1 MMRRP
6 DSASCA
12 CRRISRILFV
22 ALLSAAGLHAQQ
34 VVVPGVR
41 YEPTT
46 PDVVEVMLRLGE
58 VKHGDVVYDL
68 GCGDGR
74 IVIAAIRAG
83 ASQGVCVDIDP
94 VRIAESRRNAQQ
106 AGVAER
112 VRFVNQ
118 DLFTVELSDA
128 TLVMLFLSPDFNLRL
143 RPKLQRELKPGA
155 RVVSHWHSMGDWQ
168 PQETVRVTSE
178 GRERSIYLWTL
189 PAR

>member
-118 DLFTVELSDA
+118 DLFTVELGAA
-128 TLVMLFLSPDFNLRL
+128 TVVMLFLSPDFNLRL